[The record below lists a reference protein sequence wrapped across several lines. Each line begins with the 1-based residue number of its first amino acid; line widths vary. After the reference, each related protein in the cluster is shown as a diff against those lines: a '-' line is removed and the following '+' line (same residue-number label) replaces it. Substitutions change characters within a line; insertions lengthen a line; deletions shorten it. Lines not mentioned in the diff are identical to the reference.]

1 MGVKHPWLETY
12 PINKGSER
20 LIIGTHPPMPY
31 KGEMKFFYGNMFEFW
46 KLLSKVYINDSLF
59 TNEKPDLEKI
69 KIFLKKY
76 KFSITDIVYR
86 TEESRFSTDDEM
98 KVLEFNPYLLNWLQ
112 NSNIKEIYFTSFSGK
127 NGALPL
133 FKKWLKENFG
143 NKAKIKSIEKWDNY
157 STDIKIEDRTY
168 KLIRLYS
175 PSPTAR
181 KGIGRSIVF
190 KNYLIDNPNSNADA
204 FRIDLYKKLLP
215 KIKS

>member
-12 PINKGSER
+12 PINKISER

-46 KLLSKVYINDSLF
+46 RLLSKVYINDSLF
-59 TNEKPDLEKI
+59 TNDKPDLEKI
-69 KIFLKKY
+69 IIFLNKY

-86 TEESRFSTDDEM
+86 TEESRFSTDQEM

-112 NSNIKEIYFTSFSGK
+112 NSNVKEIYFTSFSGK

-143 NKAKIKSIEKWDNY
+143 NKVKIKPIEKWDNY
-157 STDIKIEDRTY
+157 STQIKIEDRKY
-168 KLIRLYS
+168 KLVRLYS

-181 KGIGRSIVF
+181 KGIGGSIVF
-190 KNYLIDNPNSNADA
+190 KNFLKDNPNSDVDG

-215 KIKS
+215 K